1 MPFQDQGQTSSRAC
15 VGKIVAAHGVKGLV
29 KILPYGDDLSLLEG
43 DLYVSDKDSKT
54 LKIKIKNPIGKYV
67 LAEAGGVTERNGAEA
82 LRNTELFI
90 EKQKLPELKEE
101 GRYYHADL
109 IGLRALDENGQEIG
123 TIAGIENYGAGD
135 LLSIKPAIGKEFL
148 YPFTQDNVPEVN
160 LKAGTMTTLNTQEFK
175 DL

>member
-1 MPFQDQGQTSSRAC
+1 MSFQDQGQTSSRAC

-109 IGLRALDENGQEIG
+109 IGLKAIDEDGTEIG
-123 TIAGIENYGAGD
+123 KITGVENYGAGD
-135 LLSIKPAIGKEFL
+135 LLAIKPANGPEFL
-148 YPFTQDNVPEVN
+148 FPFTQDNVPEVN
-160 LKAGTMTTLNTQEFK
+160 IKAGTIKTLNTQDFR